1 MPAYFCDRCGA
12 PTNGASLC
20 DACQQTTQLLV
31 NQRTKD
37 RICWAALCAGV
48 VFIVVAA
55 VFSAHYHAV
64 GFAVAFGGAVV
75 SLIIGVIMD
84 R

>member
-1 MPAYFCDRCGA
+1 M
-12 PTNGASLC
+12 
-20 DACQQTTQLLV
+20 

-37 RICWAALCAGV
+37 RTCWAALGAAV
-48 VFIVVAA
+48 VFIVVAG

-64 GFAVAFGGAVV
+64 GFAVAFGAAVV
-75 SLIIGVIMD
+75 SLLIGVVTD